1 MSGGGGVVRCFMSP
15 PTHAARP
22 AAPRKDHDMNPNSA
36 TLESVAAPATTS
48 ETTQPSGCAE
58 MGDLPPPQ
66 KEHEWLR
73 RFVGEWDAELE
84 MFGAPDQPP
93 MKTKGSEHARM
104 IGGFWVVSEGRND
117 AFPYECRLTLGYDV
131 RRQRYVG
138 TWIDSMSGFLW
149 RYEGAVD
156 ATGRVLT
163 LNTEGPFPP
172 LPDGAMTAFRE
183 VTEFLSEDH
192 RVFTSS
198 RRGADGQWT
207 PCVRINFR
215 RKQG

>member
-1 MSGGGGVVRCFMSP
+1 MSSK
-15 PTHAARP
+15 TT
-22 AAPRKDHDMNPNSA
+22 
-36 TLESVAAPATTS
+36 TLAPAGHPAETS
-48 ETTQPSGCAE
+48 EPTPTQGCAE

-84 MFGAPDQPP
+84 MFGAPDQPA
-93 MKTKGSEHARM
+93 MRTKGSEQARM
-104 IGGFWVVSEGRND
+104 IGGFWVISEGRND
-117 AFPYECRLTLGYDV
+117 VFPYECRLTLGYDV
-131 RRQRYVG
+131 QRQRYVG
-138 TWIDSMSGFLW
+138 TWIDSMSGYLW
-149 RYEGAVD
+149 HYDGEVD
-156 ATGRVLT
+156 ASGRVLT
-163 LNTEGPFPP
+163 LKTEAPVPP
-172 LPDGAMTAFRE
+172 MPGGALTEFRE

-198 RRGADGQWT
+198 RRDVDGQWI